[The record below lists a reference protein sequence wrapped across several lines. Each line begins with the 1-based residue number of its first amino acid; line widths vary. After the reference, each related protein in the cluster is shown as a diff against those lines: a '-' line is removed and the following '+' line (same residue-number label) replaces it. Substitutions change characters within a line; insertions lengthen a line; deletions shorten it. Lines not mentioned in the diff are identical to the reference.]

1 MSKQINLD
9 RSKSGYTSPLL
20 VNNVNSRANNS
31 PANSISTYG
40 IWIFS
45 ERDEAWQSGG
55 GEVENKCDRN
65 KKKGAFEGKR
75 SSIRSRY
82 RVRLSTYYMQI
93 SHRSLSLSLPS
104 LSVSGIRLCTG
115 SIFNHPFH
123 RHDSSDHDR
132 SLSVRPPQS
141 PSFLLITVVLES
153 ISMVINPFA
162 QIVGLQKYPQTIGI
176 TWYFG
181 SVQVWPIAC
190 TESGRERR
198 WREGG
203 REVVERG
210 RGGRA
215 RKIRNPLTT
224 ADEYWRS
231 TTDPR

>member
-1 MSKQINLD
+1 MHTYDKQINLD

-93 SHRSLSLSLPS
+93 SHRSLSLFLS
-104 LSVSGIRLCTG
+104 LSLCLWYPPLHRLHLQPPLPPSRFQWSRSVPIR
-115 SIFNHPFH
+115 P
-123 RHDSSDHDR
+123 
-132 SLSVRPPQS
+132 S
-141 PSFLLITVVLES
+141 PSKPELPLNYS
-153 ISMVINPFA
+153 
-162 QIVGLQKYPQTIGI
+162 
-176 TWYFG
+176 
-181 SVQVWPIAC
+181 C
-190 TESGRERR
+190 TRVNLDG
-198 WREGG
+198 
-203 REVVERG
+203 
-210 RGGRA
+210 
-215 RKIRNPLTT
+215 N
-224 ADEYWRS
+224 
-231 TTDPR
+231 